1 MRVKTVM
8 ATEMGED
15 IRILKAALEAAI
27 SKFENKFPD
36 LKITNLQAT
45 RQISDSNRRHAL
57 LAVTFNIELNA

>member
-1 MRVKTVM
+1 M

-27 SKFENKFPD
+27 SKFEDKFPD

-45 RQISDSNRRHAL
+45 RQLSDSSNRRHAL